1 MGRVGVIV
9 FLVVLGGVVAAV
21 VLRAQ
26 AAQKQKVARTSHAHD
41 ALARLTSA
49 LERSGALDGRLATQ
63 PWDEIRAQVFDV
75 RLRAESALADNRTHA
90 AAPGIEALSH
100 AGMALLEH
108 PADVDGDTAR
118 AATEAFCERALAV
131 RPLLPPAG

>member
-1 MGRVGVIV
+1 MAGVIV
-9 FLVVLGGVVAAV
+9 VLVIVGCLAAAF

-26 AAQKQKVARTSHAHD
+26 AAQKQKVARTGHAHD
-41 ALARLTSA
+41 ALARLTTA

-75 RLRAESALADNRTHA
+75 RLRAHSALADNRLHA
-90 AAPGIEALSH
+90 AAPGIEALST
-100 AGMALLEH
+100 ACMTLLEQ
-108 PADVDGDTAR
+108 PADVDAETAR
-118 AATEAFCERALAV
+118 TTTEAFCEHARLV